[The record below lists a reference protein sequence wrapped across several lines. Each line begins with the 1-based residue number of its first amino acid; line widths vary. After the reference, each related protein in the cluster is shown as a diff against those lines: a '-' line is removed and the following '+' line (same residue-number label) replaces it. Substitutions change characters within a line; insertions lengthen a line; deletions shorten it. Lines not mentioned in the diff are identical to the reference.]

1 MSVRSVGWAKARG
14 TFAGLRPAFHAFAH
28 AVHVRGSH
36 DRVGEGA
43 RVLVILREPCHA
55 PLPTLPASSIQ
66 PKDLPMTSATDGP
79 KTLGDA
85 IDAVE
90 ETYEFMLAYAAQG
103 RAREEPGDDI
113 RDYLGRA
120 DAGLAIIA
128 AMASPNGGGDDQA
141 AFVEMV
147 RQDAARAR
155 TAVRFVLGQRAIG
168 SQMIDNL
175 NASIHVRTLLT
186 DLFLLDEALKISS
199 G

>member
-1 MSVRSVGWAKARG
+1 
-14 TFAGLRPAFHAFAH
+14 
-28 AVHVRGSH
+28 
-36 DRVGEGA
+36 
-43 RVLVILREPCHA
+43 
-55 PLPTLPASSIQ
+55 
-66 PKDLPMTSATDGP
+66 MTSATDGP
-79 KTLGDA
+79 KTLADA

-113 RDYLGRA
+113 RDSLGRA

-128 AMASPNGGGDDQA
+128 AMAPPNGGGDDQA

-155 TAVRFVLGQRAIG
+155 TAMRFVLGQRAIG

-175 NASIHVRTLLT
+175 NASIHLRTLLT
-186 DLFLLDEALKISS
+186 DLFLLDEALKIS
-199 G
+199 GG